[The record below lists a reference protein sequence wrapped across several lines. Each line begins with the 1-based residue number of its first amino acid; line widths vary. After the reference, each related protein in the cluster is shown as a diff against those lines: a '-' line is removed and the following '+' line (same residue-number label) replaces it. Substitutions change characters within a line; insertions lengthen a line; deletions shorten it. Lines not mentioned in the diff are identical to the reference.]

1 MKNIFQLILT
11 FSVLFLFSFQC
22 EDQNP
27 VDEVLTDCIDPDLIQ
42 KDMACLMIYDPVC
55 GCDGKTYGNSCL
67 AGISGVK
74 SFSKGECK

>member
-27 VDEVLTDCIDPDLIQ
+27 VDEVLTDCIDPDLIR
-42 KDMACLMIYDPVC
+42 KDMACLTIYDPVC
-55 GCDGKTYGNSCL
+55 GCDGKTYGNSCH